1 MEKETVEIPK
11 VLYLALLDIGGH
23 TNKREVES
31 DIRYIIVQA
40 LCNLLEDHKEWREII
55 CYWLNEYYD
64 VEEEKD
70 GNGHVER
77 AGGLKGRLD
86 PDQGTKDSTDSDQ
99 MYL

>member
-23 TNKREVES
+23 TNKREVEA

-40 LCNLLEDHKEWREII
+40 LCNILEDRKDWREAI

-64 VEEEKD
+64 TDEEKD
-70 GNGHVER
+70 DNGYVER
-77 AGGLKGRLD
+77 SSRFKGRFD
-86 PDQGTKDSTDSDQ
+86 PDQSTEDSTDSDQ